1 MEKQKVSQAAECF
14 FFLEEDV
21 TVRMDIIDI
30 GYVGFHHKHEEL
42 VIYRSSLARE
52 VRARGAPCVSKCTH
66 PRKFNN
72 HETVHRPP
80 VRPQHRHTKV

>member
-42 VIYRSSLARE
+42 VIYNSGALS
-52 VRARGAPCVSKCTH
+52 RAKSAPEEHHV
-66 PRKFNN
+66 
-72 HETVHRPP
+72 
-80 VRPQHRHTKV
+80 